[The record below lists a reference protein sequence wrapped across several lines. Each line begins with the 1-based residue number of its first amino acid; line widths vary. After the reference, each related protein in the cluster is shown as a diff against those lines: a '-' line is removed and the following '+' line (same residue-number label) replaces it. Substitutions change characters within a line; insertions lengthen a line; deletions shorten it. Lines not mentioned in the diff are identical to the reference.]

1 MKHSTAK
8 RLRLAVLVVCTGLG
22 FSSPALTQGVA
33 QPKSHNYPNKPVR
46 LIIPWPAGGGTD
58 IVARIIVQ
66 KMSEDLG
73 QTFVIDNRAGASGI
87 IGTELAARALPDGY
101 TLLMGNTAT
110 NATNASV
117 YKKLPYDPIRDFA
130 AVSLA
135 AASPY
140 VMSVHPSVPA
150 KSVKEF
156 IALAKAKPGQL
167 NYGSGG
173 AGSAPH
179 LAAALFNYLAG
190 INLLHVAYKGG
201 AAHTPA
207 LIAGEVQVTF
217 TNPLEVMPHIK
228 AGKLRALGVTS
239 RSRWS
244 AAPELPT
251 ISESG
256 VSGYEFTIWWG
267 VLAPTGTPKPIVD
280 RLQGEVSKAV
290 QTKEVKEKL
299 GTQGVDVVGNKPDE
313 FMATIRSEVDK
324 WKKVAKEAGI
334 QLDY

>member
-1 MKHSTAK
+1 MNESTRTIVRCLTIMVLAGAAYAGPSFGQGSSAK
-8 RLRLAVLVVCTGLG
+8 GDA
-22 FSSPALTQGVA
+22 
-33 QPKSHNYPNKPVR
+33 YPTKPVR

-66 KMSEDLG
+66 KMSENVG

-117 YKKLPYDPIRDFA
+117 YKKLPYDPIKDFS

-135 AASPY
+135 ASSPY
-140 VMSVHPSVPA
+140 IMSVHPSVPA

-156 IALAKAKPGQL
+156 VALAKAKPGQL

-173 AGSAPH
+173 SGSAPH
-179 LAAALFNYLAG
+179 LAAALLSYMAG
-190 INLLHVAYKGG
+190 INVVHVAYKGG

-207 LIAGEVQVTF
+207 LVAGEVQMTL

-239 RSRWS
+239 TSRWS

-251 ISESG
+251 ISEAG
-256 VSGYEFTIWWG
+256 VPGYEFTIWWG
-267 VLAPTGTPKPIVD
+267 VLAPAGIPTRLVD
-280 RLQGEVSKAV
+280 RLYREVAKAV
-290 QTKEVKEKL
+290 QATEVKDKL
-299 GTQGVDVVGNKPDE
+299 NVQGVDVVGNKPEE
-313 FMATIRSEVDK
+313 FAAVIRAAVDK
-324 WKKVAKEAGI
+324 WKKVAKDAGI